1 MKKGHER
8 IAIVVKNCPGFLIN
22 RILLP
27 YVNEAIYLMM
37 QGFKIDDIDR
47 IACKFGMPI
56 GPLALADEFSA
67 THLTKFVDRIKKRT
81 SAKKTTKSSRN
92 NTKKLDPFVDL
103 LGPTGFQDNLY

>member
-1 MKKGHER
+1 MARKINGPFADVS
-8 IAIVVKNCPGFLIN
+8 IQTIGQNGSTTNNNDVFFNLIHS
-22 RILLP
+22 
-27 YVNEAIYLMM
+27 EMSM
-37 QGFKIDDIDR
+37 HSS
-47 IACKFGMPI
+47 
-56 GPLALADEFSA
+56 ADEFSA